1 MEEEGPV
8 AYLNSRYVSHERHRH
23 NLEPCPVRIDRNIE
37 DWETSFRFVW
47 EDHVDATAPVK
58 ILLVQPTPPLIV
70 FQGTVGHILIVQHP
84 LPDHVACV
92 VTGIM
97 GHLPLARIVEFCSL
111 I

>member
-70 FQGTVGHILIVQHP
+70 FQGTVGHILIVQ
-84 LPDHVACV
+84 
-92 VTGIM
+92 TSS
-97 GHLPLARIVEFCSL
+97 ARPCCMCCHRHHGSSSSCKDC
-111 I
+111 